1 MQPRD
6 KFFTALLAV
15 RSGSPPLSH
24 AVEIIQAGS
33 QLNDETVESL
43 RSRLV
48 ASAQRGSWRYVL
60 DLSRITTI
68 DSNGL
73 GLLVSALRSVQDA
86 GGTIGLV
93 ASSPKLQRILELCV
107 RSRSCKIY
115 ARSGDALRALRDA
128 RPKTAA

>member
-24 AVEIIQAGS
+24 SVEIIQTGS

-48 ASAQRGSWRYVL
+48 ASARRGSWRYVL

-93 ASSPKLQRILELCV
+93 AGSPKLQRILELCV